1 MILILK
7 VQSKHLQLYIL
18 FHFSK
23 SQIMKAID
31 LLMLLVK
38 ESTNLEMVGSILVPE
53 EDYHDY
59 LTQMFGQGTHVISG
73 MIRPG
78 NKYLYAYGEELDAVY
93 DVLIKNDDKQ
103 CIALALV
110 R

>member
-1 MILILK
+1 
-7 VQSKHLQLYIL
+7 
-18 FHFSK
+18 
-23 SQIMKAID
+23 MKAID

>member
-7 VQSKHLQLYIL
+7 VLRKHLQFSLL

-23 SQIMKAID
+23 SKIMKAID

-38 ESTNLEMVGSILVPE
+38 ESTNLEMVGSIKVPE

-59 LTQMFGQGTHVISG
+59 LTGIFGKGTRVISG

-78 NKYLYAYGEELDAVY
+78 NRYLYAYGEELDAVY
-93 DVLIKNDDKQ
+93 DVLIKNNDKQ